1 MSFWDNFLDT
11 IAKPVG
17 KAIAS
22 GAEQAASFVGRG
34 LLSPAQTLINAI
46 IPAGTNIGVSKVPG
60 ANVLSEKARKG
71 IAENLQYEVY
81 QQAESNDILLKMSMA
96 LEEKVFSNFP
106 RTVGTAALLT
116 DVNSPLY
123 EPGEFEKGF
132 QVADIKRAWTRTEE
146 VSAMQALTKSTVV
159 ETSSLGGLQSLIFK
173 AGNIES
179 DDINLWDDEDVQKNF
194 VDNPVGR
201 WYTGIGDF
209 VVGNAAVYG
218 GTTMIAK
225 AGLKLL
231 QLAGLS
237 TKAKKT
243 SDFEREVNEGVIF
256 NETGGAKGRQTVSG
270 DEVYQ
275 LSKTQDLDYIQRVLI
290 GTEKSPKYT
299 NNDNLIYLVQQTE
312 DPAVVRDLILAD
324 KGYLPAL
331 ERLST
336 SRSSDLAELADLP
349 GFIRAKNALDDQ
361 LYHPEGLALARIRAA
376 FDDAIIK
383 NPEFVRMR
391 DAFFNE
397 KGELTVFGREG
408 YFPIEPKIGTAIT
421 SKVRGRTNQLAAAAV
436 SRDFSKVGGIAERIM
451 GSARPNG
458 LQVRLVRFVGS
469 YKPLGYV
476 TFSGA
481 RANDGLVEIDSFFD
495 DLITFRDG
503 RNKIEIA
510 PNQFITAAEYRNAI
524 KARWIGAKGNIERK
538 ALLDELDEKLGEDI
552 ARTLKI
558 YSPELKRFV
567 QDIKNRITQSQMNI
581 SRDGFAMDYNG
592 RGVLTDPYTQAQ
604 LVDSHRMV
612 PWNIIEKELIRAASR
627 SKTKRGTMV
636 AQDVLANAMEQ
647 FNKYWTFDV
656 LARPMYIPKQSI
668 AEPVLSA
675 GLGMGF
681 NRVMADIP
689 MAHKNFLLNTKN
701 RVAERASRVL
711 NAGELKSVNRA
722 VEDVSSQLD
731 SAIQI
736 LDDLYAEADDFFVKK
751 DLSPA
756 TLRDNSAAVKAS
768 LRSAERLV
776 DELELELRDA
786 AKPYAT
792 IGQVPTIANLER
804 RVRFIESQPDATFK
818 AKNAGLIANAKSAIT
833 EAKGEI
839 NTLMPDQ
846 KKLNDIYSKIAS
858 TYEQIDKKIINELG
872 EARYNQ
878 AVVFGKSE
886 SYKKRYY
893 GKDSRYRMVNGQW
906 MPIDSLFDENQL
918 GSALRAEFENG
929 RTIAAT
935 YLNELTVGT
944 RTGTLMR
951 KGPKTITDVSSPIY
965 FEELAYVANRF
976 LRNDPLVKLVLEEK
990 PDREVLQWALSS
1002 QGRAYANQFGEVT
1015 EGMIPDFVRD
1025 RIGFVKRYLPNVE
1038 ARALVAQREVSS
1050 VDLQKILSKDMGR
1063 LSPIHPI
1070 DFNYHLA
1077 SEVFGVR
1084 GFGAFETAVNKGMS
1098 KVWRFLTSPEN
1109 PIRWNYADNVFAD
1122 IMAAKANK
1130 LAQQGITPTVDS
1142 MNALRA
1148 SATREALQETERTF
1162 YTVRR
1167 QNRALFAAR
1176 AFVAF
1181 PTATLNAFYRYSRFA
1196 IKNPGRFAGF
1206 MHSYHS
1212 MFQTFGVDK
1221 YGNPT
1226 DDVLKVTH
1234 ILVPGTKELGLF
1246 GGRGVLL
1253 NARSIGFLLNWPT
1266 PSFISAVPVAYLYE
1280 KYPDAEQTMKDAL
1293 GPSYDILFPYGPP
1306 EGLSGAAAS
1315 LLPSWARD
1323 FWTYAKGDEG
1333 RKDYLDSV
1341 KSVANYYRALEEMG
1355 LAKFPSMD
1363 QVRKDARELYR
1374 IKAQW
1379 TSSSIFGVPAKIE
1392 TRPMLVFE
1400 QYFDIL
1406 VNKYRSGGLTTE
1418 QAKELAGQEFLATI
1432 NPLFPLDRI
1441 TYKGST
1447 AKGFVPPTLE
1457 AWNRVMVDNPKLV
1470 KKIQANGLQT
1480 LGLLTMDLDENREDF
1495 SLSVYRLLKDPETR
1509 LPTGTLLNEVALT
1522 PEEEETERM
1531 INRTWKKYWDMRD
1544 RFEKKAMELY
1554 GVSSL
1559 RKAPDEFQEGLREYG
1574 NTVLKEENLDWWKR
1588 WRKGLFEDESFTW
1601 ASSIWDVVND
1611 KDFMKNYGKTKLWT
1625 DAKDFIEVRE
1635 AIASVYSSL
1644 PADFTGKS
1652 KIREAYLATMDQLLS
1667 TYHPKLQEVIKR
1679 YFDNDTLKTVR

>member
-1 MSFWDNFLDT
+1 MSLWDNFLNN
-11 IAKPVG
+11 IAKPVT
-17 KAIAS
+17 KSFVS
-22 GAEQAASFVGRG
+22 GIEQAASFVGRG
-34 LLSPAQTLINAI
+34 LMSPAQTLIQAV
-46 IPAGTNIGVSKVPG
+46 IPAATNIGVAKTPG
-60 ANVLSEKARKG
+60 AIALSEKARKG

-81 QQAESNDILLKMSMA
+81 SQAESNDILLKTSAA
-96 LEEKVFSNFP
+96 LERNVFSKFT
-106 RTVGTAALLT
+106 RAAGTAALLT
-116 DVNSPLY
+116 DVDSPLY
-123 EPGEFEKGF
+123 EPGEYEKGF
-132 QVADIKRAWTRTEE
+132 QVTDIKRAWNRTEK
-146 VSAMQALTKSTVV
+146 VSAFQALTKSIVMDVTP
-159 ETSSLGGLQSLIFK
+159 LGDLQSVVYKL
-173 AGNIES
+173 G
-179 DDINLWDDEDVQKNF
+179 DIDGAQLSVWDDEDIQKNF

-201 WYTGIGDF
+201 WYTGFGDF

-218 GTTMIAK
+218 GTSMIAK
-225 AGLKLL
+225 AGLKLF
-231 QLAGLS
+231 QIAGLS
-237 TKAKKT
+237 TRAKT
-243 SDFEREVNEGVIF
+243 ASQFENEVNEGVVF
-256 NETGGAKGRQTVSG
+256 NQTSGAKGRQTVSG
-270 DEVYQ
+270 DEIYQ
-275 LSKTQDLDYIQRVLI
+275 LSKTQDLDYIQRVII
-290 GTEKSPKYT
+290 GTEKNPKYS
-299 NNDNLIYLVQQTE
+299 NNENLIYLIQQTD

-324 KGYLPAL
+324 KGYIPAL
-331 ERLST
+331 NRLSQN
-336 SRSSDLAELADLP
+336 RSSDLAELADFP
-349 GFIRAKNALDDQ
+349 SFVRAKNALDNQ
-361 LYHPEGLALARIRAA
+361 LYHPEGVALGRIRAA
-376 FDDAIIK
+376 FDDTIVK
-383 NPEFVRMR
+383 NPEYIRIR

-408 YFPIEPKIGTAIT
+408 YFPIEPKIGTALT
-421 SKVRGRTNQLAAAAV
+421 SKIRGRSNQLAAAAV
-436 SRDFSKVGGIAERIM
+436 SRDFSKVGGIAERIL

-476 TFSGA
+476 TYSGA
-481 RANDGLVEIDSFFD
+481 RANDGLIELNAFFD

-510 PNQFITAAEYRNAI
+510 PNQFITASEYRNAI
-524 KARWIGAKGNIERK
+524 SSRWIGAKNNIERE
-538 ALLDELDEKLGEDI
+538 AILDELDEKIGVDI

-558 YSPELKRFV
+558 YSPKITEFV
-567 QDIKNRITQSQMNI
+567 RDVKNRITQSQMNI

-592 RGVLTDPYTQAQ
+592 RGVLTDPYTQSQ

-627 SKTKRGTMV
+627 SKVKRGAMIS
-636 AQDVLANAMEQ
+636 QDVAANVLEQ

-668 AEPVLSA
+668 SEPILSA

-681 NRVMADIP
+681 GRVMADAP
-689 MAHKNFLLNTKN
+689 MAHKNFLLNMKN

-711 NAGELKSVNRA
+711 NAGELKAVNRA
-722 VEDVSSQLD
+722 VEDISDQLD
-731 SAIQI
+731 AAIQN
-736 LDDLYAEADDFFVKK
+736 LDGLYAEADEFFIKK
-751 DLSPA
+751 NLSPA
-756 TLRDNSAAVKAS
+756 TIRDNSAAVKAS

-776 DELELELRDA
+776 DDLELELRDA

-792 IGQVPTIANLER
+792 VGQVPTVANLER
-804 RVRFIESQPDATFK
+804 RIKFIESQKDSNFK
-818 AKNAGLIANAKSAIT
+818 AKNAGLISNAKSAIAT
-833 EAKGEI
+833 AKGEI

-846 KKLNDIYSKIAS
+846 KALNNIYSKI
-858 TYEQIDKKIINELG
+858 TKIYDEIDSRIINELG

-886 SYKKRYY
+886 AYKKRYY
-893 GKDSRYRMVNGQW
+893 GKDVRYRMVNGQW
-906 MPIDSLFDENQL
+906 MPIESLFDENQL

-935 YLNELTVGT
+935 YLNELTIGT

-951 KGPKTITDVSSPIY
+951 KGPKTVTDVSSPIY
-965 FEELAYVANRF
+965 FEELAYVANRV
-976 LRNDPLVKLVLEEK
+976 LRNDPLVKLVLEEQ
-990 PDREVLQWALSS
+990 PDRKVLEWALSTE
-1002 QGRAYANQFGEVT
+1002 GRAYANQFGEIT

-1038 ARALVAQREVSS
+1038 ARALVNSREVSS

-1084 GFGAFETAVNKGMS
+1084 GLGAFETAVNKGMS
-1098 KVWRFLTSPEN
+1098 KVWRYLTSPEN
-1109 PIRWNYADNVFAD
+1109 PIRWNYAENIFAD
-1122 IMAAKANK
+1122 IVASKANR
-1130 LAQQGITPTVDS
+1130 LAEQGVPITVDS

-1167 QNRALFAAR
+1167 QNRGLFAAR

-1181 PTATLNAFYRYSRFA
+1181 PTATLNAFYRYGRFA
-1196 IKNPGRFAGF
+1196 IKNPARFAGF

-1212 MFQTFGVDK
+1212 MFQSFGVDK

-1246 GGRGVLL
+1246 GGQGVLL

-1280 KYPDAEQTMKDAL
+1280 KYPDSEQTMKDIL

-1306 EGLSGAAAS
+1306 EGVGGAFAS
-1315 LLPSWARD
+1315 LTPSWARD
-1323 FWTYAKGDEG
+1323 FYTYASGNEG
-1333 RKDYLDSV
+1333 RKDYLSSV

-1355 LAKFPSMD
+1355 IAKFPGMD
-1363 QVRKDARELYR
+1363 QVRKDARELYK

-1379 TSSSIFGVPAKIE
+1379 TSSSLFGVPAKIE
-1392 TRPMLVFE
+1392 TRPTLVFE

-1406 VNKYRSGGLTTE
+1406 VNKYRSAGLTTE
-1418 QAKELAGQEFLATI
+1418 QAKDLAGQEFLANI
-1432 NPLFPLDRI
+1432 NPSFPLDRL
-1441 TYKGST
+1441 TYKGSS
-1447 AKGFVPPTLE
+1447 AKGFVPPTLA
-1457 AWNRVMVDNPKLV
+1457 AWNRVMVENPGLI
-1470 KKIQANGLQT
+1470 KKIQANGLET
-1480 LGLLTMDLDENREDF
+1480 LGLMTMDLDENREDF
-1495 SLSVYRLLKDPETR
+1495 SLSVYRLLKDPDTK

-1531 INRTWKKYWDMRD
+1531 VNRTWKKYWDMRD
-1544 RFEKKAMELY
+1544 RFEKKAIELY
-1554 GVSSL
+1554 DVTSL
-1559 RKAPDEFQEGLREYG
+1559 RKAPDEFQAGLREYG
-1574 NTVLKEENLDWWKR
+1574 DTILKQENLEWWKR
-1588 WRKGLFEDESFTW
+1588 WKKSETRDESFVW
-1601 ASSIWDVVND
+1601 ASSLWDITND
-1611 KDFMKNYGKTKLWT
+1611 DNFMKKYGNTKLWS
-1625 DAKDFIEVRE
+1625 DAKKFIQIRE
-1635 AIASVYSSL
+1635 AISSAYNSL
-1644 PADFTGKS
+1644 SSDFQGKS
-1652 KIREAYLATMDQLLS
+1652 KVREAYLATVDELIT

-1679 YFDNDTLKTVR
+1679 YFDNDRLKAVR